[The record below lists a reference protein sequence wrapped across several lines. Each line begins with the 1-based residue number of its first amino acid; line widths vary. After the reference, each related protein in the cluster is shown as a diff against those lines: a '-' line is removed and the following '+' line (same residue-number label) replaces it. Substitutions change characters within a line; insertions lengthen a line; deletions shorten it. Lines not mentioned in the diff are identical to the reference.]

1 MKRLIAT
8 TLTVALFTGLYAG
21 KASAQDVSGSI
32 GDKIAMVN
40 TAESALDEIGGML
53 HHSEPVVDPSD
64 CPDIMDLWFEL
75 LDCGFTEDE
84 AFDLIEMD
92 LWFELL
98 DCGFTEDEAFDLI
111 EMVLDEGPKLFDPE
125 DIVLRPF
132 IINVNVPSTF

>member
-84 AFDLIEMD
+84 AFDLIEM
-92 LWFELL
+92 
-98 DCGFTEDEAFDLI
+98 
-111 EMVLDEGPKLFDPE
+111 VLDEGPKLFDPE